1 MAISPYS
8 SLRNPLLEESA
19 SHRAIENQKD
29 MFNLLGGGKEKPAL
43 RMEETEI
50 VPCLKGVRDN

>member
-29 MFNLLGGGKEKPAL
+29 MFNLLGGGEG
-43 RMEETEI
+43 ETRS
-50 VPCLKGVRDN
+50 PDGRD